1 MAVWYLA
8 SYWVKLQQ
16 VLCYAEYYDTLNYT
30 EFSKTVDFLPVLI
43 LLLLFFFFL
52 MVLIYYKNYL
62 PIYFKIELAHYKLI
76 QISAVLFFS
85 TFACIFVM
93 FLCFNSV
100 NIHSFMKFLTA
111 DI

>member
-43 LLLLFFFFL
+43 LLLLFFFNGL
-52 MVLIYYKNYL
+52 NLL
-62 PIYFKIELAHYKLI
+62 QKL
-76 QISAVLFFS
+76 
-85 TFACIFVM
+85 
-93 FLCFNSV
+93 
-100 NIHSFMKFLTA
+100 LTNLL
-111 DI
+111 

>member
-30 EFSKTVDFLPVLI
+30 EFSKTVYFLPVLI
-43 LLLLFFFFL
+43 LLLLFFFL
-52 MVLIYYKNYL
+52 MVYKNYL

-85 TFACIFVM
+85 TFACIFIM